1 MLKYFYFFILLLFFN
16 LNILSQVS
24 NLNGPLSWHIKH
36 DFGKSHIPSLVLP
49 SFDLQKQL
57 KEDSSLRY
65 GFKKPYKFG
74 KEFAANLDFI
84 KKSGHVQVAKGR
96 ISRFEI
102 ISFGA
107 ISINLIFDQFSL
119 ASGAYLYIYNK
130 ESRYLV
136 GAYTHENN
144 NNQHTLGTDIIKG
157 DDIIIELYEPNQIIG
172 QSILNISKVV
182 HGYKDIDNLFGL
194 KVNESGACN
203 MDVICNDGLPW
214 QNEIKS
220 VARILAGGSLCT
232 GTLINN
238 TAEDGTPYFLT
249 ANHCGPQNMGSAVF
263 RFNYDSPIC
272 GSQTIANSQS
282 PVGAQQTINGS
293 SFISSNSYT
302 DFGLVL
308 LNSTPPDAYDLCYAG
323 WNKSSSLPSTAVCIH
338 HPSGDVK
345 KISFDDDPVQTT
357 SSSGNNNYLRVESW
371 ERNTTTEGGSSGSGL
386 WDQNHYLVGQEYGGA
401 AACGNSSYDIYG
413 RFSISWTGNNA
424 SSSNSRLRDWLDPNN
439 SGVNQLSSYC
449 PNSAAQIPFD
459 AGISLTGSSKEVYC
473 SSYVP
478 IGFNLL
484 NTGANNL
491 SEVLIDIYLDNSLVT
506 QHNWVGSL
514 SPGNSIAVNLPAS
527 IYVSDSGLHEIIL
540 ELSEINNQS
549 DTNVA
554 NNTAS
559 LSFSSYPNTSLI
571 TINLELDC
579 WGSETS
585 WEIADDLTG
594 NILWSVPENTY
605 GDSNNGELINEN
617 VCLSD
622 GCYNFNIYD
631 SYGDGMFGSQY
642 NSCNINGNYYLTDQW
657 NTNTYLSMSSSNA
670 DFGSSATHPFCIQ
683 NTGILNEDRNEIKI
697 FPIPTDDI
705 LNINFK
711 NLPKVEYNIE
721 IFDLNG
727 KVIQQMNLKNNHN
740 LVDVSEL
747 KKGYYIIKFNN
758 TYGLSNIFSFIKN

>member
-1 MLKYFYFFILLLFFN
+1 MLRYHFFFVILLIVNSSLS
-16 LNILSQVS
+16 SQVS
-24 NLNGPLSWHIKH
+24 NLNGPLSWHIKQ
-36 DFGKSHIPSLVLP
+36 DIDKSNIPVLVLP
-49 SFDLQKQL
+49 KFNLKKQL
-57 KEDSSLRY
+57 TEDSLAAY
-65 GFKKPYKFG
+65 GIKKPYKFG
-74 KEFAANLDFI
+74 KEFVTHLDFI
-84 KKSGHVQVAKGR
+84 NNSGSIQVKKGK
-96 ISRFEI
+96 ISRYEI
-102 ISFGA
+102 ISLGA
-107 ISINLIFDQFSL
+107 ISINLIFDKFFL
-119 ASGAYLYIYNK
+119 AKGSHLHIYNK
-130 ESRYLV
+130 YSKYLV
-136 GAYTHENN
+136 GAYTYKNN
-144 NNQHTLGTDIIKG
+144 NNQQTLGTDIIKG
-157 DDIIIELYEPNQIIG
+157 DDIIIELYEPYKMIG

-214 QNEIKS
+214 TNEIKS

-272 GSQTIANSQS
+272 GSQTIANSQA
-282 PVGAQQTINGS
+282 PIGAQQTINGS

-323 WNKSSSLPSTAVCIH
+323 WNKSTALPSTAVCIH

-424 SSSNSRLRDWLDPNN
+424 NSSNSRLRDWLDPNN
-439 SGVNQLSSYC
+439 SGVSQLSSFC
-449 PNSAAQIPFD
+449 PNSAPQIPFD

-478 IGFNLL
+478 VGFNLL
-484 NTGANNL
+484 NTGTNNL
-491 SEVLIDIYLDNSLVT
+491 SEALINVYLDNSLVL

-514 SPGNSIAVNLPAS
+514 SGGNNITVSLPSS

-540 ELSEINNQS
+540 TVSEINNQP
-549 DTNVA
+549 DTNIA
-554 NNTAS
+554 NNSTS
-559 LSFSSYPNTSLI
+559 FSFSSYPNTSLI
-571 TINLELDC
+571 SINLELDC

-605 GDSNNGELINEN
+605 GDSNNGELINES

-622 GCYNFNIYD
+622 GCYDFNIYD

-657 NTNTYLSMSSSNA
+657 NMNSYLTMSAVNA
-670 DFGSSATHPFCIQ
+670 DFGSSATHPFCVQ
-683 NTGILNEDRNEIKI
+683 NTGILSDVTNELKLYPN
-697 FPIPTDDI
+697 PSNNI
-705 LNINFK
+705 LNINF
-711 NLPKVEYNIE
+711 NTSSEIE
-721 IFDLNG
+721 FNGEMLDLNG
-727 KVIQQMNLKNNHN
+727 KIVHQFQLKSTQN
-740 LVDVSEL
+740 LVDISLL
-747 KKGYYIIKFNN
+747 KKGFYLIKINN
-758 TYGLSNIFSFIKN
+758 KYGLSNIFSFIKN